1 MSRRTLII
9 VAAAIALLGAL
20 AYFYGGHSVPSGQT
34 ALVALNASNL
44 DDLKEEFNASA
55 SQPRLLVL
63 LSPT

>member
-1 MSRRTLII
+1 MSRRRLTV
-9 VAAAIALLGAL
+9 VAAAVVLLAVL

-44 DDLKEEFNASA
+44 DDLKDEFNASA